1 MKPSTTL
8 AIYNRL
14 AGIANR
20 ALQSVTSQIRVAA
33 ANLWRDQYNPLRGLT
48 MRRAVNLL
56 EDEDRGAYADLQWTY
71 RAIERQDETL
81 GALIERRTSAINQL
95 DWDIKLRDDIP
106 QEKREIAARQA
117 RALRAAY
124 EHLDNLTDAMEA
136 LAMASFRG
144 YCHLEKVED
153 ATGRVHRL
161 ELVPQWHWVRE
172 GIDGEWQLNLKS
184 TIGVTRGEQVDL
196 TRFIVRE
203 VDRPIN
209 RVALICHVR
218 KGLSQKDWDAYV
230 EEFGIPAVFIIL
242 PKDIPADQLEEYQAA
257 ADAVTSNSR
266 GTLPGGSDVKT
277 ITSQKSG
284 EPFEKHLDRQ
294 DKVLVLRGTGGLLT
308 MLTAPGSGTL
318 AGSAHMEAFEI
329 IARAEA
335 AKISEILQK
344 QFDRGILDAVTP
356 GEQRWAYFELAAKEE
371 QDPGKIVEA
380 VAKLEGAG
388 LLVDTGWIREET
400 GYPVERKPGNGSPD
414 PAKDETAP
422 GDGVAGALRGLA
434 AGSEAG
440 GRPNGAENGIPPAN
454 RVSGAKIA
462 NRENAPSGSPDPESR
477 DWVDEAAET
486 ALQAAL
492 EGGGADAL
500 ESALTDAAGRAVEV
514 KKIKPKS

>member
-1 MKPSTTL
+1 MKASTPL

-20 ALQSVTSQIRVAA
+20 ALQSVTSQIRVAT

-48 MRRAVNLL
+48 MRRAVALL
-56 EDEDRGAYADLQWTY
+56 EEEDRGAYADLQWTY

-124 EHLDNLTDAMEA
+124 EHVDNLTDALEA

-144 YCHLEKVED
+144 FTHLEKVED
-153 ATGRVHRL
+153 AAGRVHRL

-172 GIDGEWQLNLKS
+172 GINGPWQLNLKS
-184 TIGVTRGEQVDL
+184 TIGVTKGEQVDL
-196 TRFIVRE
+196 RRFIIRE

-242 PKDIPADQLEEYQAA
+242 PKDIPADQLQEYQDA

-277 ITSQKSG
+277 ITSQKNG
-284 EPFEKHLDRQ
+284 EPFEKHLERQ

-318 AGSAHMEAFEI
+318 AGSAHMQAFEI

-344 QFDRGILDAVTP
+344 QFDRQILDAETP
-356 GEQRWAYFELAAKEE
+356 GEQRWAYFELASQEE
-371 QDPGKIVEA
+371 KDPAKIVEA
-380 VAKLEGAG
+380 VAKLESAG
-388 LLVDTGWIREET
+388 LLVDEGWIGEET
-400 GYPVERKPGNGSPD
+400 GYPVKRASKNPPID
-414 PAKDETAP
+414 PSGIARP
-422 GDGVAGALRGLA
+422 LRGLA
-434 AGSEAG
+434 AGSQGA
-440 GRPNGAENGIPPAN
+440 GRPNGAENEIPPSESI
-454 RVSGAKIA
+454 SGAKVNNRASKEIA
-462 NRENAPSGSPDPESR
+462 GGTDPQNDPSR
-477 DWVDEAAET
+477 DWIDEAAE
-486 ALQAAL
+486 AAL
-492 EGGGADAL
+492 EAALQGGGADAL
-500 ESALTDAAGRAVEV
+500 ATALEEGAARGFVV
-514 KKIKPKS
+514 KSPGKEEDENV